1 MSPREQIGYEGIDT
15 VVLFEELAYEDTLP
29 LRFRAATSPISD
41 NFRRSSADG
50 NTKILQA
57 ATALEEH
64 SQPEKNKQD
73 DYSQFHADIIR
84 LDTKVN
90 MLLEMVGQLL
100 AAQQPRPESMA
111 IRFNKLGA
119 VWTHK
124 GSAPPTV
131 NSNGLLEVFLKECVA
146 EPLRLIGRIASVG
159 QDGRVK
165 MQFEPMNQSV
175 ADLLE
180 KLAFRRHRRQVA
192 GARHPK
198 NK

>member
-1 MSPREQIGYEGIDT
+1 MPREQTGYEGIDT

-29 LRFRAATSPISD
+29 LRFRAATTPISD
-41 NFRRSSADG
+41 NFRRSSAES
-50 NTKILQA
+50 NLKILQA

-84 LDTKVN
+84 LDTKLN
-90 MLLEMVGQLL
+90 MLIEMVGQLL
-100 AAQQPRPESMA
+100 AAQQPRPESMPV
-111 IRFNKLGA
+111 RFNKLGA

-124 GSAPPTV
+124 GTPPAV
-131 NSNGLLEVFLKECVA
+131 NSTGLLEVFLKECVA
-146 EPLRLIGRIASVG
+146 EPLRLVGRIASVG
-159 QDGRVK
+159 QDGRTK
-165 MQFEPMNQSV
+165 MQFEPMNQTV

-192 GARHPK
+192 GARQPK

>member
-1 MSPREQIGYEGIDT
+1 MPPREQTGYEGIDT

-29 LRFRAATSPISD
+29 LRFRAATGPISE
-41 NFRRSSADG
+41 NFRRSSAES
-50 NTKILQA
+50 NLKILQA

-73 DYSQFHADIIR
+73 EHSQFHADIIR

-90 MLLEMVGQLL
+90 MLIEMVGQLL
-100 AAQQPRPESMA
+100 AAQQPRPESMS

-119 VWTHK
+119 VWTQK
-124 GSAPPTV
+124 SAPPAV
-131 NSNGLLEVFLKECVA
+131 NSNGLLEVFLKEFVA
-146 EPLRLIGRIASVG
+146 EPLRLVGRIASVG

-165 MQFEPMNQSV
+165 MQFEPMNPTV
-175 ADLLE
+175 ADMME

-192 GARHPK
+192 GARQPK
-198 NK
+198 SK